1 LTFCINQNDLEERA
15 QQVQHMPTIYSG
27 AEEVIAF
34 LGGSAHNS
42 HNVPRFM
49 ADIINGV
56 EKWSA
61 ERRLD
66 STNPVFHPNAHPKQ
80 FKIPDNEYTA
90 YGIAPP
96 RDISWA
102 SIKVFLRPGHG
113 SLESGLSKKLFWH
126 AN

>member
-1 LTFCINQNDLEERA
+1 M
-15 QQVQHMPTIYSG
+15 QHMPTIYSG

-96 RDISWA
+96 ETYPGPA
-102 SIKVFLRPGHG
+102 SKSSLPGHG